1 MSSDGKKITIPQSA
15 STIPPYFLDRG
26 IDHFSPTQASTPLDV
41 WVYKYLHCNQ
51 EKRRKMKN
59 SSKMRCG
66 VLAGDSVAAIM
77 SNRVKPLYFYD
88 DYKNWDDK
96 KDEAQWNNDK
106 NYIDETIKQIFDALF
121 VLGVKKEKAIFEYY
135 VSLDDPRL
143 DVPIIGRT
151 DIQTPNLLI
160 ELKTKWSIKAGKQ
173 KKDGTFSYYFPK
185 LNKDFPDD
193 VHLQQAAFYYLA
205 TKIPT
210 VIIQATPNE
219 YVIHEVEKHDYK
231 KAFNDLVTNLTK
243 KQEIAKL
250 DHPEKLVQPDFSHYT
265 WNIGDSFLKEAKEL
279 YGY

>member
-1 MSSDGKKITIPQSA
+1 MSSKTEVIKIPQSA
-15 STIPPYFLDRG
+15 SIIPPYFLDRG

-66 VLAGDSVAAIM
+66 VLAGDSVAAVM
-77 SNRVKPLYFYD
+77 SDRVKPLYFYD
-88 DYKNWDDK
+88 DYKNWDDE
-96 KDEAQWNNDK
+96 KDEAQWKNDK
-106 NYIDETIKQIFDALF
+106 KFIDQTIEQIFTALDE
-121 VLGVKKEKAIFEYY
+121 LKVKKEKAVFEYY
-135 VSLDDPRL
+135 VSLEDPRL

-151 DIQTPNLLI
+151 DIQTPGLLI
-160 ELKTKWSIKAGKQ
+160 ELKTKWSKRAGKP
-173 KKDGTFSYYFPK
+173 KKDGTYTYSFPK
-185 LNKDFPDD
+185 LNSEFPDD
-193 VHLQQAAFYYLA
+193 AHLQQAAFYYLA

-210 VIIQATPNE
+210 VIVQATANE
-219 YVIHEVEKHDYK
+219 YVIHEIEKHDYK
-231 KAFNDLVTNLTK
+231 KAFNDLVNNLTK

-250 DHPEKLVQPDFSHYT
+250 DFPEKVIQPDFSHYT